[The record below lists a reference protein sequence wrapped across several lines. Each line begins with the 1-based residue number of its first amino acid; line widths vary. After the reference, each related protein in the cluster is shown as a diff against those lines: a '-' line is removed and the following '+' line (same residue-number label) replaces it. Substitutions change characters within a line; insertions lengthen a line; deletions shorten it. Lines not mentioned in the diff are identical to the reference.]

1 MSTTILGSQLSWQG
15 SCFSKAFKLTSEFRL
30 KFQLNLNRRSVF
42 FFLNISFSQVKS
54 VRGILIL
61 PVMLVD
67 VGVGWCINWLTWKCS
82 QVFIV
87 WSDGATVCKLFKKAR
102 NSWTRV
108 TDFKWN
114 LLFSHLEKQITFT
127 IKKATPRRKSI
138 NNYIFNFS

>member
-1 MSTTILGSQLSWQG
+1 MTGFVFIQGFLADKWTSINISTE
-15 SCFSKAFKLTSEFRL
+15 FKP
-30 KFQLNLNRRSVF
+30 SVFF
-42 FFLNISFSQVKS
+42 FFLNISFSRVKS

-67 VGVGWCINWLTWKCS
+67 VGVGWCINSLAWKCS

-87 WSDGATVCKLFKKAR
+87 WSDGATVCKLFKKVR

-114 LLFSHLEKQITFT
+114 LLFSHLEKQITYA
-127 IKKATPRRKSI
+127 IRKATPRRKSI
-138 NNYIFNFS
+138 NKWIFNFS